1 MAQVRARPLAETHST
16 DVDDVD
22 DVDFDFTPVFT
33 WFIWRE
39 SKKILTPEMQYI
51 LSMKK
56 KL

>member
-33 WFIWRE
+33 WFIW
-39 SKKILTPEMQYI
+39 
-51 LSMKK
+51 
-56 KL
+56 